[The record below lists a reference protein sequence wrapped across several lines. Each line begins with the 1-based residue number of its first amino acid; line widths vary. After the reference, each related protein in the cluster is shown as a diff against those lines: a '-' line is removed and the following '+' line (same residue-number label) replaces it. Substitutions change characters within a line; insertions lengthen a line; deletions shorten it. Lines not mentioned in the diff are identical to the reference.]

1 MSTNSNDQGRAYEYA
16 WINTLYNALHE
27 IRNTRIVNNSSLDA
41 NKRAWMVMSDEMQEM
56 FEISA
61 DSAVDTILE
70 LEPLMSEN
78 DGDELLLELVQNKHS
93 TRSVQEASETMLI
106 FVIMG
111 GQWMDGFFGELS
123 VRAVNS
129 PPPSCYKDSIEQVAP
144 AMPRARHEP
153 N

>member
-16 WINTLYNALHE
+16 WINTLYKALHE
-27 IRNTRIVNNSSLDA
+27 IRKTRIVNNSSLDA

-93 TRSVQEASETMLI
+93 TRSV
-106 FVIMG
+106 
-111 GQWMDGFFGELS
+111 
-123 VRAVNS
+123 
-129 PPPSCYKDSIEQVAP
+129 
-144 AMPRARHEP
+144 
-153 N
+153 